1 LSKLSNYWIQKGE
14 LTTKNHEERAASYY
28 TASIS
33 ESNSATLMLISVV
46 PPQQCSQIAT
56 PNTFTYINQTTPE
69 KLLKENYRP

>member
-1 LSKLSNYWIQKGE
+1 MRRE
-14 LTTKNHEERAASYY
+14 LLPWNLF
-28 TASIS
+28 
-33 ESNSATLMLISVV
+33 NSATLMLISVV